1 MWNNKVKKYQKS
13 IIIIFKK
20 YWQYI
25 KIVVISLIEGGRK
38 MIHIKIDE
46 HLKQELE
53 SEAKLKG
60 LSLNAY
66 IRMLLIE
73 RKK

>member
-1 MWNNKVKKYQKS
+1 M
-13 IIIIFKK
+13 I
-20 YWQYI
+20 
-25 KIVVISLIEGGRK
+25 LI
-38 MIHIKIDE
+38 HVKIDE
-46 HLKQELE
+46 ILKKQLE
-53 SEAKLKG
+53 EEAKAKG

>member
-1 MWNNKVKKYQKS
+1 
-13 IIIIFKK
+13 
-20 YWQYI
+20 
-25 KIVVISLIEGGRK
+25 
-38 MIHIKIDE
+38 MIHIKIDCD
-46 HLKQELE
+46 LKNQLE
-53 SEAKLKG
+53 EEAKAKG

>member
-1 MWNNKVKKYQKS
+1 
-13 IIIIFKK
+13 
-20 YWQYI
+20 
-25 KIVVISLIEGGRK
+25 
-38 MIHIKIDE
+38 MIHIKIDNE
-46 HLKQELE
+46 LKKQLE
-53 SEAKLKG
+53 KESKEKG

>member
-1 MWNNKVKKYQKS
+1 M
-13 IIIIFKK
+13 
-20 YWQYI
+20 
-25 KIVVISLIEGGRK
+25 L
-38 MIHIKIDE
+38 HIKIDE
-46 HLKQELE
+46 
-53 SEAKLKG
+53 KLKKELKEEAEKRG

>member
-1 MWNNKVKKYQKS
+1 
-13 IIIIFKK
+13 
-20 YWQYI
+20 
-25 KIVVISLIEGGRK
+25 
-38 MIHIKIDE
+38 MIHITIDDK
-46 HLKQELE
+46 LKEELE
-53 SEAKLKG
+53 KEAKAKG

>member
-1 MWNNKVKKYQKS
+1 
-13 IIIIFKK
+13 
-20 YWQYI
+20 
-25 KIVVISLIEGGRK
+25 
-38 MIHIKIDE
+38 MIHITISDD
-46 HLKQELE
+46 LKAELIE
-53 SEAKLKG
+53 EANRLQ

>member
-1 MWNNKVKKYQKS
+1 MNDKILMHIQLEEKMKK
-13 IIIIFKK
+13 
-20 YWQYI
+20 
-25 KIVVISLIEGGRK
+25 
-38 MIHIKIDE
+38 D
-46 HLKQELE
+46 LE
-53 SEAKLKG
+53 CEAKKKG

>member
-1 MWNNKVKKYQKS
+1 
-13 IIIIFKK
+13 
-20 YWQYI
+20 
-25 KIVVISLIEGGRK
+25 

-46 HLKQELE
+46 KLKKQLE
-53 SEAKLKG
+53 EEAKSKG

-73 RKK
+73 RNK